1 MIDIMAKKKTR
12 SKAGSRDLTAAVAKV
27 HSPVKPRVKKTEMT
41 SVSYAKG
48 RLAETPDALLLAA
61 GDDPQREHFF
71 DLDDTSKPRR
81 RTFGKP
87 VHLVLERGA
96 ALPDYRTR
104 DGKRNHRTLITIPPK
119 MREVIQEAFGAS
131 DGEDF
136 PMATAL
142 IALAD
147 YGAMVLKREKRLLT
161 VSPADDEQA
170 EERKE
175 IRKLVRIVGLKK

>member
-1 MIDIMAKKKTR
+1 MIEPMAKKTR
-12 SKAGSRDLTAAVAKV
+12 SKAGTRDLTAAVAKV
-27 HSPVKPRVKKTEMT
+27 HTPVKPRVKKEEMT

-48 RLAETPDALLLAA
+48 RLAKTPEALLLAA
-61 GDDPQREHFF
+61 GDDPGREHFF
-71 DLDDTSKPRR
+71 DLDDSGKPRR
-81 RTFGKP
+81 RSFGKP

-119 MREVIQEAFGAS
+119 MRQVIQEAFGAS

-136 PMATAL
+136 PFTTAL

-147 YGAMVLKREKRLLT
+147 YGAMVLKREKRMLV
-161 VSPADDEQA
+161 VSPAEDAQA